1 MSDTD
6 DSEAVESG
14 ERHATS
20 PSVDYVD
27 DAGRRHTID
36 LSSHD
41 YVTQRGQRASHGLGR
56 DGAADDAWL
65 TSFINDCSGDSHQ
78 VRVSMRD
85 ALRRCGALST
95 TTLLHVTLEDLLA
108 EGLTRAPA
116 RAVMSR
122 IHEFRVEA
130 NTVQAA
136 TATTATHGVSPP
148 PQPRPQQPTTLQE
161 VSPPSQHAV
170 GARVCYFWHG

>member
-41 YVTQRGQRASHGLGR
+41 YVTQRGQRASRRLPSASATSTAANNTAGGLLTI
-56 DGAADDAWL
+56 AA
-65 TSFINDCSGDSHQ
+65 
-78 VRVSMRD
+78 
-85 ALRRCGALST
+85 RRWRC
-95 TTLLHVTLEDLLA
+95 
-108 EGLTRAPA
+108 
-116 RAVMSR
+116 
-122 IHEFRVEA
+122 
-130 NTVQAA
+130 
-136 TATTATHGVSPP
+136 
-148 PQPRPQQPTTLQE
+148 
-161 VSPPSQHAV
+161 
-170 GARVCYFWHG
+170 W

>member
-65 TSFINDCSGDSHQ
+65 TAFINECSGDSHQ
-78 VRVSMRD
+78 VRLSMRD
-85 ALRRCGALST
+85 ARQGA
-95 TTLLHVTLEDLLA
+95 
-108 EGLTRAPA
+108 GL
-116 RAVMSR
+116 
-122 IHEFRVEA
+122 
-130 NTVQAA
+130 
-136 TATTATHGVSPP
+136 
-148 PQPRPQQPTTLQE
+148 
-161 VSPPSQHAV
+161 
-170 GARVCYFWHG
+170 